1 MNPDRHRENPVGLR
15 CVPHHPGLSDLAL
28 HGLGEPRDPAAALE
42 RYRRGGEAG
51 SSKAQYRLGLLYLE
65 GRLVPADPVQARYWL
80 AVAAANGDEEA
91 ARRLSALP
99 GPMPAG
105 Q

>member
-1 MNPDRHRENPVGLR
+1 M
-15 CVPHHPGLSDLAL
+15 
-28 HGLGEPRDPAAALE
+28 
-42 RYRRGGEAG
+42 
-51 SSKAQYRLGLLYLE
+51 
-65 GRLVPADPVQARYWL
+65 PADPVQARYWL